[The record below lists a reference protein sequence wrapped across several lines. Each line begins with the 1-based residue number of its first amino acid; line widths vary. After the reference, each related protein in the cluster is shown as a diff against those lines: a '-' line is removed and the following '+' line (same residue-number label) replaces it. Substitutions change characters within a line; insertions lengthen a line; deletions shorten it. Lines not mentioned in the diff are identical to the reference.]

1 MLRAEVW
8 LRTYPGEAVVSCG
21 GQTSKAMADQIMTAD
36 RARLKSRIG
45 TLSQSDMRAVEEA
58 IKLHLGFAP

>member
-21 GQTSKAMADQIMTAD
+21 GQASKAMADQIMTAD

-45 TLSQSDMRAVEEA
+45 TLSQS
-58 IKLHLGFAP
+58 